1 MLILYT
7 LHIKLFL
14 RDTRY
19 AILNTKKER
28 LMETKH
34 KIAKYAGI
42 VIIATIFCRILGL
55 GREIVISNR
64 FGAGIETDAFFIAF
78 MIPNL
83 LRSFLGEG
91 ALNSAFIPVFT
102 DYLTNHD
109 RKKAEYFASNILNI
123 LIIILMIVVAL
134 GIWGAPLLIN
144 IIAIGFKTNIYK
156 YQLAVN
162 LTRIIF
168 PYIGFVAV
176 AALFMGI
183 LNSYDH
189 FLVPALAPAMLNI
202 SVIVFALTL
211 SFKYGIFAIAWGVI
225 LGGIGQALIQA
236 PVLIKNKIKY
246 SFVVDFNDPG
256 TKKLLKLLVPA
267 MIGLAI
273 TQINVVVD
281 RTLASTL
288 IDGSISALYYSNRLV
303 QFPLGAFGIAIS
315 IAIFPT
321 LSKQMAKNNINEF
334 KKSLLFGLKILLFIT
349 VPSAVGLMV
358 LKDSLIRLIYE
369 HGIFSRVATNM
380 TASALLYYSIG
391 LFAYACVRLITM
403 SFYALKDAKT
413 PVKIG
418 IYIVFI
424 NIALDLILIRYLA
437 HSGLALATSV
447 AAILNLII
455 LLKVLQ
461 DKIGNL
467 ELKSQVPF
475 LIKIIISS
483 IFLGIICVL
492 VNNYFS
498 SILDLS
504 NKYNQTI
511 QVIVSIF
518 SGGMVYL
525 ISSYILG
532 VKEVRNLKQT
542 IKAILR
548 SKE

>member
-1 MLILYT
+1 
-7 LHIKLFL
+7 
-14 RDTRY
+14 
-19 AILNTKKER
+19 
-28 LMETKH
+28 METKH

-91 ALNSAFIPVFT
+91 ALNSAFIPIFAE
-102 DYLTNHD
+102 YLTNHD
-109 RKKAEYFASNILNI
+109 RKKAEYFASNVLNI
-123 LIIILMIVVAL
+123 LIIILIIVVIL

-144 IIAIGFKTNIYK
+144 IIAIGFKSNMYK

-202 SVIVFALTL
+202 SVIIFALTL
-211 SFKYGIFAIAWGVI
+211 SYKYGIYSIAWGVI
-225 LGGIGQALIQA
+225 LGGIGQALVQT
-236 PVLIKNKIKY
+236 PVLARKKIKY
-246 SFVVDFNDPG
+246 NFTVDFNDPG
-256 TKKLLKLLVPA
+256 VKKLLKLLLPA

-273 TQINVVVD
+273 TQINVIVD
-281 RTLASTL
+281 RTIASTL

-321 LSKQMAKNNINEF
+321 LSKQTAKNDIVEF

-349 VPSAVGLMV
+349 IPSAVGLIV

-403 SFYALKDAKT
+403 SFYALKDTKT

-424 NIALDLILIRYLA
+424 NIALDLILIRFLA

-447 AAILNLII
+447 SAILNLII
-455 LLKVLQ
+455 LVKVLQ
-461 DKIGNL
+461 DKIGDI
-467 ELKSQVPF
+467 ELKSQVSF
-475 LIKIIISS
+475 LIKIVISS

-492 VNNYFS
+492 VGNYFGKV
-498 SILDLS
+498 LDL
-504 NKYNQTI
+504 NYKYNQII
-511 QVIVSIF
+511 QVTASIF
-518 SGGMVYL
+518 SGGLVYF
-525 ISSYILG
+525 IISYILG
-532 VKEVRNLKQT
+532 IEEVRNLKQS

-548 SKE
+548 SRE

>member
-1 MLILYT
+1 
-7 LHIKLFL
+7 
-14 RDTRY
+14 
-19 AILNTKKER
+19 
-28 LMETKH
+28 
-34 KIAKYAGI
+34 
-42 VIIATIFCRILGL
+42 
-55 GREIVISNR
+55 
-64 FGAGIETDAFFIAF
+64 
-78 MIPNL
+78 
-83 LRSFLGEG
+83 
-91 ALNSAFIPVFT
+91 
-102 DYLTNHD
+102 
-109 RKKAEYFASNILNI
+109 
-123 LIIILMIVVAL
+123 L
-134 GIWGAPLLIN
+134 GIWAAPLLIN
-144 IIAIGFKTNIYK
+144 IIAIGFKSNIYK
-156 YQLAVN
+156 YELAVN

-183 LNSYDH
+183 LNSYNH
-189 FLVPALAPAMLNI
+189 FLIPALAPAMLNI
-202 SVIVFALTL
+202 SVIIFAITL
-211 SFKYGIFAIAWGVI
+211 SYKYGIYSIALGVI
-225 LGGIGQALIQA
+225 LGGICQALIQT
-236 PVLIKNKIKY
+236 PILIRKKLKY
-246 SFVVDFNDPG
+246 RFTVDFKDPG
-256 TKKLLKLLVPA
+256 VKKLLKLLLPV

-281 RTLASTL
+281 KTIASTL

-321 LSKQMAKNNINEF
+321 LAKQTAKNNITEF
-334 KKSLLFGLKILLFIT
+334 KKSLLFGLRMLLFIT
-349 VPSAVGLMV
+349 IPSAVGLIV

-369 HGIFSRVATNM
+369 HGIFSRAATNM

-403 SFYALKDAKT
+403 SFYALKDTKT

-461 DKIGNL
+461 DKIGDM
-467 ELKSQVPF
+467 ELKSQASF

-492 VNNYFS
+492 VGNYFGKV
-498 SILDLS
+498 LDL
-504 NKYNQTI
+504 NYKYNQII
-511 QVIVSIF
+511 QVTAS
-518 SGGMVYL
+518 
-525 ISSYILG
+525 
-532 VKEVRNLKQT
+532 
-542 IKAILR
+542 
-548 SKE
+548 

>member
-1 MLILYT
+1 
-7 LHIKLFL
+7 
-14 RDTRY
+14 
-19 AILNTKKER
+19 
-28 LMETKH
+28 METKH

-102 DYLTNHD
+102 EYLTNHD
-109 RKKAEYFASNILNI
+109 RKKAEYFANNVLNI
-123 LIIILMIVVAL
+123 LILILIIVVVL
-134 GIWGAPLLIN
+134 GIWAAPLLIN
-144 IIAIGFKTNIYK
+144 IIAIGFKSNIYK
-156 YQLAVN
+156 YELAVN

-202 SVIVFALTL
+202 SVIIFAITL
-211 SFKYGIFAIAWGVI
+211 SYKYGIFAIAWGVI

-236 PVLIKNKIKY
+236 PVLIRKKIKY

-256 TKKLLKLLVPA
+256 TKQLLKLLVPV

-273 TQINVVVD
+273 TQINVIVD
-281 RTLASTL
+281 RTIASTL

-321 LSKQMAKNNINEF
+321 LSKQMAKNNITEF
-334 KKSLLFGLKILLFIT
+334 KKSLLFGVKILLFIT
-349 VPSAVGLMV
+349 VPSAVGLIV

-403 SFYALKDAKT
+403 SFYALKDTKT

-424 NIALDLILIRYLA
+424 NIALDLILIRFLA

-447 AAILNLII
+447 AAILNLVI

-461 DKIGNL
+461 DKIGDF
-467 ELKSQVPF
+467 ELKSQASF

-492 VNNYFS
+492 VGNYFGKV
-498 SILDLS
+498 LDL
-504 NKYNQTI
+504 NYKYNQII
-511 QVIVSIF
+511 QVTASIF
-518 SGGMVYL
+518 SGGMIYL

-532 VKEVRNLKQT
+532 VKEVRSLKQT
-542 IKAILR
+542 IKTILR
-548 SKE
+548 SRE

>member
-1 MLILYT
+1 
-7 LHIKLFL
+7 
-14 RDTRY
+14 
-19 AILNTKKER
+19 
-28 LMETKH
+28 
-34 KIAKYAGI
+34 
-42 VIIATIFCRILGL
+42 
-55 GREIVISNR
+55 
-64 FGAGIETDAFFIAF
+64 FFIAF

-91 ALNSAFIPVFT
+91 ALNSAFIPIFAEC
-102 DYLTNHD
+102 LTNHD
-109 RKKAEYFASNILNI
+109 RKKAEYFASNVLNI
-123 LIIILMIVVAL
+123 LIIILIIVVIL
-134 GIWGAPLLIN
+134 GVWGAPLLIN
-144 IIAIGFKTNIYK
+144 IIAIGFKSNIYK
-156 YQLAVN
+156 YELAVN

-183 LNSYDH
+183 LNSYNH

-202 SVIVFALTL
+202 SVIVLALTL
-211 SFKYGIFAIAWGVI
+211 SYKYGIFAIAWGVI
-225 LGGIGQALIQA
+225 LGGIGQALIQT
-236 PVLIKNKIKY
+236 PVLIRKKIKY
-246 SFVVDFNDPG
+246 SFVVDFSDPG
-256 TKKLLKLLVPA
+256 VKKLLKLLVPA

-281 RTLASTL
+281 RTIASTL

-321 LSKQMAKNNINEF
+321 LAKQTAKNDIAEF
-334 KKSLLFGLKILLFIT
+334 KKSLLFGLKILLFLTI
-349 VPSAVGLMV
+349 PSAVGLMV

-369 HGIFSRVATNM
+369 HGIFSRVASNM

-403 SFYALKDAKT
+403 SFYALKDTKT

-424 NIALDLILIRYLA
+424 NIALDLILVRYLA

-461 DKIGNL
+461 DKIGDF
-467 ELKSQVPF
+467 ELKSQLSF
-475 LIKIIISS
+475 LVKIIISS

-492 VNNYFS
+492 VNNYFGS
-498 SILDLS
+498 VLDLN
-504 NKYNQTI
+504 NKYNQLI
-511 QVIVSIF
+511 QVIASIF
-518 SGGMVYL
+518 SGGLVYF
-525 ISSYILG
+525 IISYILD
-532 VKEVRNLKQT
+532 VKEVRNLRQT
-542 IKAILR
+542 IKTILR
-548 SKE
+548 SKN

>member
-1 MLILYT
+1 
-7 LHIKLFL
+7 
-14 RDTRY
+14 
-19 AILNTKKER
+19 
-28 LMETKH
+28 MEIKH
-34 KIAKYAGI
+34 KIAKYASI
-42 VIIATIFCRILGL
+42 IIIATIFCRILGL

-91 ALNSAFIPVFT
+91 ALNSAFIPIFAE
-102 DYLTNHD
+102 YLTNHD
-109 RKKAEYFASNILNI
+109 RKKAEYFASNVLNI
-123 LIIILMIVVAL
+123 LIIILIIVVIL
-134 GIWGAPLLIN
+134 GVWSAPLLIN
-144 IIAIGFKTNIYK
+144 LIAIGFKSNMYK

-189 FLVPALAPAMLNI
+189 FLVPALAPSMLNI
-202 SVIVFALTL
+202 SVIIFALTL
-211 SFKYGIFAIAWGVI
+211 SYKYGIYSIAWGVI
-225 LGGIGQALIQA
+225 LGGIGQALIQT
-236 PVLIKNKIKY
+236 PVLARKKIKY
-246 SFVVDFNDPG
+246 NFVVDFNDPG
-256 TKKLLKLLVPA
+256 VKKLLKLLVPV

-273 TQINVVVD
+273 TQINVIVD
-281 RTLASTL
+281 RTIASTL

-321 LSKQMAKNNINEF
+321 LAKQTAKNDIAEF
-334 KKSLLFGLKILLFIT
+334 KKSLLFGLKMLLFIT
-349 VPSAVGLMV
+349 IPSAVGLIV

-403 SFYALKDAKT
+403 SFYALKDTKT

-418 IYIVFI
+418 IFIVFV
-424 NIALDLILIRYLA
+424 NVALDLILVKYLA

-461 DKIGNL
+461 NKIGDI
-467 ELKSQVPF
+467 ELKSQVSF
-475 LIKIIISS
+475 LIKIVISS
-483 IFLGIICVL
+483 IFLGIISVL
-492 VNNYFS
+492 VSNFFAN
-498 SILDLS
+498 ILDL
-504 NKYNQTI
+504 NYKYNQII
-511 QVIVSIF
+511 QVTASIF
-518 SGGMVYL
+518 SGGLAYF
-525 ISSYILG
+525 IISYILG
-532 VKEVRNLKQT
+532 VEEVRNLKQS

-548 SKE
+548 SKN

>member
-1 MLILYT
+1 
-7 LHIKLFL
+7 
-14 RDTRY
+14 
-19 AILNTKKER
+19 
-28 LMETKH
+28 METKH
-34 KIAKYAGI
+34 KIAKYASI

-91 ALNSAFIPVFT
+91 ALNSAFIPIFAE
-102 DYLTNHD
+102 YLTNHD
-109 RKKAEYFASNILNI
+109 RKKAEYFASNVLNI
-123 LIIILMIVVAL
+123 LIIILIIVVIL

-144 IIAIGFKTNIYK
+144 LIAIGFKSNMYK
-156 YQLAVN
+156 YQLAIN

-168 PYIGFVAV
+168 PYIGFVAI

-189 FLVPALAPAMLNI
+189 FLMPALAPSMLNI
-202 SVIVFALTL
+202 SVIIFALAL
-211 SFKYGIFAIAWGVI
+211 SYKYGVYSIAWGVV
-225 LGGIGQALIQA
+225 LGGIGQALVQV
-236 PVLIKNKIKY
+236 PVLARKKIKY
-246 SFVVDFNDPG
+246 SFAVDFNEPG
-256 TKKLLKLLVPA
+256 VKKLLKLLLPV

-273 TQINVVVD
+273 TQINVIVD
-281 RTLASTL
+281 RTIASTL

-321 LSKQMAKNNINEF
+321 LAKQTAKNDIAEF
-334 KKSLLFGLKILLFIT
+334 KKSLLFGLKMLLFIT
-349 VPSAVGLMV
+349 IPSAVGLIV

-380 TASALLYYSIG
+380 TSSALLYYSIG
-391 LFAYACVRLITM
+391 LFAYACVRLITI
-403 SFYALKDAKT
+403 SFYALKDTKN

-418 IYIVFI
+418 IFIVFI
-424 NIALDLILIRYLA
+424 NVALDLILVKYLA
-437 HSGLALATSV
+437 HSGLALATSL

-461 DKIGNL
+461 DKIGYF
-467 ELKSQVPF
+467 ELKSQVLF

-483 IFLGIICVL
+483 IFLGIVCVL
-492 VNNYFS
+492 VSNYFAA
-498 SILDLS
+498 ILDL
-504 NKYNQTI
+504 NYKYNQII
-511 QVIVSIF
+511 QVTASIF
-518 SGGMVYL
+518 SGGLAYF
-525 ISSYILG
+525 IISYILG
-532 VKEVRNLKQT
+532 VEEVRNLKQS

-548 SKE
+548 SKN

>member
-1 MLILYT
+1 
-7 LHIKLFL
+7 
-14 RDTRY
+14 
-19 AILNTKKER
+19 
-28 LMETKH
+28 METKY

-91 ALNSAFIPVFT
+91 ALNSAFIPIFAE
-102 DYLTNHD
+102 YLTNHD

-123 LIIILMIVVAL
+123 LIIILIIVVIL
-134 GIWGAPLLIN
+134 GVWGAPLLIN
-144 IIAIGFKTNIYK
+144 IIAIGFKSNIYK
-156 YQLAVN
+156 YELAVN

-183 LNSYDH
+183 LNSYNH

-211 SFKYGIFAIAWGVI
+211 SYKYGIFAIAWGVI
-225 LGGIGQALIQA
+225 LGGIGQALIQT
-236 PVLIKNKIKY
+236 PVLIRKKIKY
-246 SFVVDFNDPG
+246 SFVVDFSDPG
-256 TKKLLKLLVPA
+256 VKKLLKLLVPA

-281 RTLASTL
+281 RTIASTL

-321 LSKQMAKNNINEF
+321 LAKQTAKNDIAEF
-334 KKSLLFGLKILLFIT
+334 KKSLLFGLKILLFLTI
-349 VPSAVGLMV
+349 PSAVGLMV

-403 SFYALKDAKT
+403 SFYALKDTKT

-424 NIALDLILIRYLA
+424 NIALDLILVRYLA

-461 DKIGNL
+461 DKIGDF
-467 ELKSQVPF
+467 ELKSQLSF
-475 LIKIIISS
+475 LVKIIVSS

-492 VNNYFS
+492 VNNYFGS
-498 SILDLS
+498 VLDLN
-504 NKYNQTI
+504 NKYNQLI
-511 QVIVSIF
+511 QVIASIF
-518 SGGMVYL
+518 SGGLVYF
-525 ISSYILG
+525 IISYILD
-532 VKEVRNLKQT
+532 VKEVRNLRQT
-542 IKAILR
+542 IKTILR
-548 SKE
+548 SKN

>member
-1 MLILYT
+1 
-7 LHIKLFL
+7 
-14 RDTRY
+14 
-19 AILNTKKER
+19 
-28 LMETKH
+28 METKY
-34 KIAKYAGI
+34 KIAKFAGI
-42 VIIATIFCRILGL
+42 VIIATIFSRILGL

-91 ALNSAFIPVFT
+91 ALNSAFIPIFT
-102 DYLTNHD
+102 EYLTNHD
-109 RKKAEYFASNILNI
+109 RKKAEYFANNVLNI
-123 LIIILMIVVAL
+123 LIIILAIVTVL
-134 GIWGAPLLIN
+134 GILGAPLLIN
-144 IIAIGFKTNIYK
+144 IIAIGFKSDMYK
-156 YQLAVN
+156 YQLAIN
-162 LTRIIF
+162 LTRIMF

-189 FLVPALAPAMLNI
+189 FLIPALAPIMLNI
-202 SVIVFALTL
+202 SVIIFAITL
-211 SFKYGIFAIAWGVI
+211 SYKYGIYSIALGVV
-225 LGGIGQALIQA
+225 LGGIGQALVQI
-236 PVLIKNKIKY
+236 PVLTRKKLKY
-246 SFVVDFNDPG
+246 NFTVDFNDPG
-256 TKKLLKLLVPA
+256 VKKLLKLLLPV

-281 RTLASTL
+281 RTIASTL

-321 LSKQMAKNNINEF
+321 LAKHTAENNILEF
-334 KKSLLFGLKILLFIT
+334 KKSLLFGLKMLIFIT
-349 VPSAVGLMV
+349 VPSAVGLIV

-403 SFYALKDAKT
+403 SFYALKDTKT
-413 PVKIG
+413 PVRIG
-418 IYIVFI
+418 VYIVFI
-424 NIALDLILIRYLA
+424 NIALDLILVRYLA

-447 AAILNLII
+447 AAILNMII

-461 DKIGNL
+461 YKIGDI
-467 ELKSQVPF
+467 ELKSQTSF

-483 IFLGIICVL
+483 VFLGISCVL
-492 VNNYFS
+492 VSNYLG

-504 NKYNQTI
+504 NKYNQAI

-525 ISSYILG
+525 ISNYILG
-532 VKEVRNLKQT
+532 VKEVRNLKQS
-542 IKAILR
+542 IKIILR
-548 SKE
+548 SRD

>member
-1 MLILYT
+1 
-7 LHIKLFL
+7 
-14 RDTRY
+14 
-19 AILNTKKER
+19 
-28 LMETKH
+28 METKH

-42 VIIATIFCRILGL
+42 VIIATIFCRVLGL

-91 ALNSAFIPVFT
+91 ALNSAFIPIFT
-102 DYLTNHD
+102 EYLTNHD
-109 RKKAEYFASNILNI
+109 RKKAEYFANNVLNI
-123 LIIILMIVVAL
+123 LILILIIVVAL
-134 GIWGAPLLIN
+134 GIWIAPLLIN
-144 IIAIGFKTNIYK
+144 IIAIGFKSNIYK
-156 YQLAVN
+156 YELAVN

-202 SVIVFALTL
+202 SVIVFALIL
-211 SFKYGIFAIAWGVI
+211 SYKYGIYSIAWGVI
-225 LGGIGQALIQA
+225 LGGIGQAAIQT
-236 PVLIKNKIKY
+236 PVLIRKKIKY
-246 SFVVDFNDPG
+246 NFVVDFNEPG
-256 TKKLLKLLVPA
+256 VKKLLKLLLPV

-273 TQINVVVD
+273 TQINVIVD
-281 RTLASTL
+281 RTIASTL

-321 LSKQMAKNNINEF
+321 LAKYTAKNNIPEF
-334 KKSLLFGLKILLFIT
+334 KKSLLFGLKMLIFIT

-403 SFYALKDAKT
+403 SFYALKDTKT

-418 IYIVFI
+418 VYIVFI

-461 DKIGNL
+461 DKIGNI

-475 LIKIIISS
+475 LTKIIISS

-498 SILDLS
+498 SVLDLS

-532 VKEVRNLKQT
+532 VKEVRNLKQS
-542 IKAILR
+542 IKTILR
-548 SKE
+548 SRD

>member
-1 MLILYT
+1 
-7 LHIKLFL
+7 
-14 RDTRY
+14 
-19 AILNTKKER
+19 
-28 LMETKH
+28 METKH

-123 LIIILMIVVAL
+123 LIIVLMIIVAL

-168 PYIGFVAV
+168 PYIAFVAV

-183 LNSYDH
+183 LNSYNH

-202 SVIVFALTL
+202 SVIVFTLTL

-225 LGGIGQALIQA
+225 LGGMGQALIQA

-321 LSKQMAKNNINEF
+321 LSKQMAKNNIVEF

-498 SILDLS
+498 SVLDLS
-504 NKYNQTI
+504 NKYNQII

-525 ISSYILG
+525 ISSYILD

>member
-1 MLILYT
+1 
-7 LHIKLFL
+7 
-14 RDTRY
+14 
-19 AILNTKKER
+19 
-28 LMETKH
+28 METKY

-102 DYLTNHD
+102 EHLTNYD
-109 RKKAEYFASNILNI
+109 RKRAEYFASNVLNI
-123 LIIILMIVVAL
+123 LIIILIVVVIL

-144 IIAIGFKTNIYK
+144 IIAIGFKSNMYK
-156 YQLAVN
+156 YQLAIN

-183 LNSYDH
+183 L
-189 FLVPALAPAMLNI
+189 LNI
-202 SVIVFALTL
+202 SVIAFAITL
-211 SFKYGIFAIAWGVI
+211 SYKYGIFAIAWGVI

-236 PVLIKNKIKY
+236 PVLIRKKIKY
-246 SFVVDFNDPG
+246 SLVVDFNDPG
-256 TKKLLKLLVPA
+256 TKQLLKLLVPV

-273 TQINVVVD
+273 TQINVIVD
-281 RTLASTL
+281 RTIASTL

-321 LSKQMAKNNINEF
+321 LAKQTAKNNIAEF
-334 KKSLLFGLKILLFIT
+334 KKSLLFGLRMLLFIT
-349 VPSAVGLMV
+349 VPCAVGLIV

-369 HGIFSRVATNM
+369 HGIFSRAATTM
-380 TASALLYYSIG
+380 TSSALLYYSIG

-403 SFYALKDAKT
+403 SFYALKDTKT

-424 NIALDLILIRYLA
+424 NITLDLILIRYLA

-461 DKIGNL
+461 DKIGDMK
-467 ELKSQVPF
+467 LKSQISF
-475 LIKIIISS
+475 LLKITISS
-483 IFLGIICVL
+483 VFLGIICVL
-492 VNNYFS
+492 VNNYFGS
-498 SILDLS
+498 TLDLS
-504 NKYNQTI
+504 NKYNQTV
-511 QVIVSIF
+511 QVIISIF

-532 VKEVRNLKQT
+532 VKEVRNIKQS
-542 IKAILR
+542 IKTILR
-548 SKE
+548 SRE

>member
-1 MLILYT
+1 
-7 LHIKLFL
+7 
-14 RDTRY
+14 
-19 AILNTKKER
+19 
-28 LMETKH
+28 METKY

-91 ALNSAFIPVFT
+91 ALNSAFIPIFAE
-102 DYLTNHD
+102 YLTNHD
-109 RKKAEYFASNILNI
+109 RKKAEYFASNVLNI
-123 LIIILMIVVAL
+123 LIIIIIIVVIL
-134 GIWGAPLLIN
+134 GVWGAPLLIN
-144 IIAIGFKTNIYK
+144 MIAIGFKSNVYK
-156 YQLAVN
+156 YQLAIT

-176 AALFMGI
+176 AALFMGV
-183 LNSYDH
+183 LNSYNH

-211 SFKYGIFAIAWGVI
+211 SYKYGIYSIAWGVI
-225 LGGIGQALIQA
+225 LGGIGQALIQV
-236 PVLIKNKIKY
+236 PVLARNKIKY
-246 SFVVDFNDPG
+246 SFAVDFNDPG
-256 TKKLLKLLVPA
+256 VKKLLKLLIPA

-273 TQINVVVD
+273 TQINVIVD
-281 RTLASTL
+281 RTIASTL

-321 LSKQMAKNNINEF
+321 LAKQTAENDIAEF
-334 KKSLLFGLKILLFIT
+334 KKSLLFGLKMLLFIT
-349 VPSAVGLMV
+349 IPSAVGLIV

-369 HGIFSRVATNM
+369 HGMFSRVATNM

-403 SFYALKDAKT
+403 SFYALKDTKT

-418 IYIVFI
+418 IFIVFI
-424 NIALDLILIRYLA
+424 NIALDLILVKYLA

-461 DKIGNL
+461 GKIGDF
-467 ELKSQVPF
+467 ELKSQLSF
-475 LIKIIISS
+475 LIKIIVSS

-492 VNNYFS
+492 VSNYFGKV
-498 SILDLS
+498 LDLS
-504 NKYNQTI
+504 YKYNQII
-511 QVIVSIF
+511 QVTASII
-518 SGGMVYL
+518 SGGLVYF
-525 ISSYILG
+525 ISSYILD
-532 VKEVRNLKQT
+532 VKEVKSLKQT
-542 IKAILR
+542 IKTILR
-548 SKE
+548 SKN

>member
-1 MLILYT
+1 
-7 LHIKLFL
+7 
-14 RDTRY
+14 
-19 AILNTKKER
+19 
-28 LMETKH
+28 METKY

-91 ALNSAFIPVFT
+91 ALNSAFIPIFAE
-102 DYLTNHD
+102 YLTNHD
-109 RKKAEYFASNILNI
+109 RKKAEYFASNVLNI
-123 LIIILMIVVAL
+123 LIIILIIVVIL
-134 GIWGAPLLIN
+134 GVWGAPLLIN
-144 IIAIGFKTNIYK
+144 IIAIGFKSNIYK
-156 YQLAVN
+156 YELAVN

-183 LNSYDH
+183 LNSYNH

-202 SVIVFALTL
+202 SVIVLALTL
-211 SFKYGIFAIAWGVI
+211 SYKYGIFAIAWGVI
-225 LGGIGQALIQA
+225 LGGIGQALIQT
-236 PVLIKNKIKY
+236 PVLIRKKIKY
-246 SFVVDFNDPG
+246 SFVVDFSDPG
-256 TKKLLKLLVPA
+256 VKKLLKLLVPA

-281 RTLASTL
+281 RTIASTL

-321 LSKQMAKNNINEF
+321 LAKQTAKNDIAEF
-334 KKSLLFGLKILLFIT
+334 KKSLLFGLKILLFLTI
-349 VPSAVGLMV
+349 PSAVGLMV

-369 HGIFSRVATNM
+369 HGIFSRVASNM

-403 SFYALKDAKT
+403 SFYALKDTKT

-424 NIALDLILIRYLA
+424 NIALDLILVRYLA

-461 DKIGNL
+461 DKIGDF
-467 ELKSQVPF
+467 ELKSQLSF
-475 LIKIIISS
+475 LVKIIVSS

-492 VNNYFS
+492 VNNYFGS
-498 SILDLS
+498 VLDLN
-504 NKYNQTI
+504 NKYNQLI
-511 QVIVSIF
+511 QVIASIF
-518 SGGMVYL
+518 SGGLVYF
-525 ISSYILG
+525 IISYILD
-532 VKEVRNLKQT
+532 VKEVRNLRQT
-542 IKAILR
+542 IKTILR
-548 SKE
+548 SKN

>member
-1 MLILYT
+1 
-7 LHIKLFL
+7 
-14 RDTRY
+14 
-19 AILNTKKER
+19 
-28 LMETKH
+28 METKY

-123 LIIILMIVVAL
+123 LIIVLITIVAL

-144 IIAIGFKTNIYK
+144 IIAIGFKSSTYK
-156 YQLAVN
+156 YELAVN

-183 LNSYDH
+183 LNSYNH

-211 SFKYGIFAIAWGVI
+211 SYKYGIFAIAWGVI
-225 LGGIGQALIQA
+225 LGGMGQALIQT
-236 PVLIKNKIKY
+236 PILIKNKIKY

-267 MIGLAI
+267 IIGLAI

-288 IDGSISALYYSNRLV
+288 VDGSISALYYSNRLV

-321 LSKQMAKNNINEF
+321 LSKQIAKNNIAEF
-334 KKSLLFGLKILLFIT
+334 KKSLLFGLRMLLFIT

-369 HGIFSRVATNM
+369 HGIFSRTATTM
-380 TASALLYYSIG
+380 TSSALLYYSIG

-403 SFYALKDAKT
+403 SFYALKDTKT

-467 ELKSQVPF
+467 ELKSQVLF

-492 VNNYFS
+492 VNNYFGS
-498 SILDLS
+498 TLDLS

-511 QVIVSIF
+511 QVIISIF

-525 ISSYILG
+525 ISNYILG
-532 VKEVRNLKQT
+532 VKEVRNLKQS
-542 IKAILR
+542 IKTVLR
-548 SKE
+548 SK

>member
-1 MLILYT
+1 
-7 LHIKLFL
+7 
-14 RDTRY
+14 
-19 AILNTKKER
+19 
-28 LMETKH
+28 METKY

-83 LRSFLGEG
+83 LRTFLGEG
-91 ALNSAFIPVFT
+91 ALNSAFIPIFAE
-102 DYLTNHD
+102 YLTNHD
-109 RKKAEYFASNILNI
+109 RKKAEYFASNVLNI
-123 LIIILMIVVAL
+123 LIIILIIVVVL

-144 IIAIGFKTNIYK
+144 IIAIGFKSNIYK
-156 YQLAVN
+156 YELAVN

-183 LNSYDH
+183 LNSYNH

-211 SFKYGIFAIAWGVI
+211 SYKYGIFAIAWGVI
-225 LGGIGQALIQA
+225 LGGIGQALIQT
-236 PVLIKNKIKY
+236 PVLVRKKIKY

-256 TKKLLKLLVPA
+256 VKKLLKLLVPV
-267 MIGLAI
+267 MIGLTI
-273 TQINVVVD
+273 TQINIVVD
-281 RTLASTL
+281 RTIASTL

-315 IAIFPT
+315 IAVFPT
-321 LSKQMAKNNINEF
+321 LAKQMAKNNIAEF
-334 KKSLLFGLKILLFIT
+334 KKSLLFGLRILLFIT
-349 VPSAVGLMV
+349 VPSAVGLIV

-369 HGIFSRVATNM
+369 HGIFSRIASNM

-403 SFYALKDAKT
+403 SFYALKDTKT

-424 NIALDLILIRYLA
+424 NIALDLILVRYLA

-447 AAILNLII
+447 AAILNLIV

-461 DKIGNL
+461 DKIGDF
-467 ELKSQVPF
+467 ELKSQLSF
-475 LIKIIISS
+475 LVKIIVSS

-492 VNNYFS
+492 VNNYFGS
-498 SILDLS
+498 VLDLN
-504 NKYNQTI
+504 NKYNQLI
-511 QVIVSIF
+511 QVIASIF
-518 SGGMVYL
+518 SGGLVYF
-525 ISSYILG
+525 IISYILD
-532 VKEVRNLKQT
+532 VKEVRNLRKT
-542 IKAILR
+542 IKTILR
-548 SKE
+548 SKN

>member
-1 MLILYT
+1 
-7 LHIKLFL
+7 
-14 RDTRY
+14 
-19 AILNTKKER
+19 
-28 LMETKH
+28 METKH

-42 VIIATIFCRILGL
+42 VIIATIFCRVLGL

-91 ALNSAFIPVFT
+91 ALNSAFIPIFT
-102 DYLTNHD
+102 EYLTNHD
-109 RKKAEYFASNILNI
+109 RKKAEYFANNVLNI
-123 LIIILMIVVAL
+123 LILILIIVVVL
-134 GIWGAPLLIN
+134 GIWAAPLLIN
-144 IIAIGFKTNIYK
+144 IIAIGFKSNIYK
-156 YQLAVN
+156 YELAVN

-189 FLVPALAPAMLNI
+189 FLAPALAPAMLNI
-202 SVIVFALTL
+202 SVIIFAITL
-211 SFKYGIFAIAWGVI
+211 SYKYGIFSIGLGVV
-225 LGGIGQALIQA
+225 LGGIGQALVQTPI
-236 PVLIKNKIKY
+236 LIRKKLKY
-246 SFVVDFNDPG
+246 RFVVDFKDPG
-256 TKKLLKLLVPA
+256 VKKLLKLLLPV
-267 MIGLAI
+267 MIGLAV

-281 RTLASTL
+281 RTIASTL
-288 IDGSISALYYSNRLV
+288 INGSISALYYSNRLV

-321 LSKQMAKNNINEF
+321 LAKYTAKNNISEF
-334 KKSLLFGLKILLFIT
+334 KKSLLFGLKMLIFIT
-349 VPSAVGLMV
+349 VPSAVGLIV

-403 SFYALKDAKT
+403 SFYALKDTKT

-418 IYIVFI
+418 VYIVFI
-424 NIALDLILIRYLA
+424 NIALDLILVRYLA

-447 AAILNLII
+447 VAILNMII

-461 DKIGNL
+461 DKIGDI
-467 ELKSQVPF
+467 ELKSQATF

-492 VNNYFS
+492 VSNYLGS
-498 SILDLS
+498 VLDL
-504 NKYNQTI
+504 NDKYNQII
-511 QVIVSIF
+511 QVTASIF
-518 SGGMVYL
+518 SGGLVYF
-525 ISSYILG
+525 IISYILG
-532 VKEVRNLKQT
+532 VKEVRSLKQS
-542 IKAILR
+542 IKTILR
-548 SKE
+548 SRD

>member
-1 MLILYT
+1 
-7 LHIKLFL
+7 
-14 RDTRY
+14 
-19 AILNTKKER
+19 
-28 LMETKH
+28 METKH

-91 ALNSAFIPVFT
+91 ALNSAFIPIFAE
-102 DYLTNHD
+102 YLTNHD
-109 RKKAEYFASNILNI
+109 RKKAEYFASNVLNI
-123 LIIILMIVVAL
+123 LIIILIIVIIL
-134 GIWGAPLLIN
+134 GIWGAPLIIN
-144 IIAIGFKTNIYK
+144 IIAIGFKNNMYK
-156 YQLAVN
+156 YQLAIN
-162 LTRIIF
+162 LNRIIF

-183 LNSYDH
+183 LNSYNH
-189 FLVPALAPAMLNI
+189 FLVPALAPSMLNI

-211 SFKYGIFAIAWGVI
+211 SYKYGIYSIAWGVI
-225 LGGIGQALIQA
+225 LGGIGQALIQT
-236 PVLIKNKIKY
+236 PVLARKKIKY
-246 SFVVDFNDPG
+246 SFTVDFNDPG
-256 TKKLLKLLVPA
+256 VKKLLKLLLPA

-273 TQINVVVD
+273 TQINVIVD
-281 RTLASTL
+281 RTIASTL
-288 IDGSISALYYSNRLV
+288 VDGSISALYYSNRLI

-321 LSKQMAKNNINEF
+321 LAKQTAKSNIAEF
-334 KKSLLFGLKILLFIT
+334 KKSLLFGLKMLLFIT
-349 VPSAVGLMV
+349 IPSAVGLIV

-391 LFAYACVRLITM
+391 LFAYASVRLITM
-403 SFYALKDAKT
+403 SFYALKDTKT

-418 IYIVFI
+418 IFIVFI
-424 NIALDLILIRYLA
+424 NIALDLILVKFLA

-455 LLKVLQ
+455 LLKVLG
-461 DKIGNL
+461 DKIGDFG
-467 ELKSQVPF
+467 LKSQLSF
-475 LIKIIISS
+475 LVKIIVSS
-483 IFLGIICVL
+483 IFLGVICIL
-492 VNNYFS
+492 VSNYFGKV
-498 SILDLS
+498 LDL
-504 NKYNQTI
+504 NYKYNQII
-511 QVIVSIF
+511 QVTTSIVS
-518 SGGMVYL
+518 GGLAYF

-532 VKEVRNLKQT
+532 VKEVKSLRQT
-542 IKAILR
+542 IKTILR
-548 SKE
+548 SRN

>member
-1 MLILYT
+1 
-7 LHIKLFL
+7 
-14 RDTRY
+14 
-19 AILNTKKER
+19 
-28 LMETKH
+28 
-34 KIAKYAGI
+34 
-42 VIIATIFCRILGL
+42 
-55 GREIVISNR
+55 VISNR

-91 ALNSAFIPVFT
+91 ALNSAFIPIFAE
-102 DYLTNHD
+102 YLTIHD
-109 RKKAEYFASNILNI
+109 RKKAEYFANNVLNI
-123 LIIILMIVVAL
+123 LILILIIVVVL
-134 GIWGAPLLIN
+134 GIWTAPLLIN
-144 IIAIGFKTNIYK
+144 IIAIGFKSNIYK
-156 YQLAVN
+156 YELAIN

-183 LNSYDH
+183 LNSYNH
-189 FLVPALAPAMLNI
+189 FLIPALAPAMLNI
-202 SVIVFALTL
+202 SVIIFAITL
-211 SFKYGIFAIAWGVI
+211 SYKYGIYSIALGVI
-225 LGGIGQALIQA
+225 LGGIGQALIQT
-236 PVLIKNKIKY
+236 PVLIRKKIKY
-246 SFVVDFNDPG
+246 SFVADFNDPG
-256 TKKLLKLLVPA
+256 VKKLLKLLVPA

-281 RTLASTL
+281 KTIASTL

-321 LSKQMAKNNINEF
+321 LAKQTAKNNITEF
-334 KKSLLFGLKILLFIT
+334 KKSLLFGLKMLLFIT
-349 VPSAVGLMV
+349 IPSAVGLIV

-369 HGIFSRVATNM
+369 HGIFSRAATNM

-403 SFYALKDAKT
+403 SFYALKDTKT
-413 PVKIG
+413 PVKVG

-437 HSGLALATSV
+437 HSGLALATSA
-447 AAILNLII
+447 AAILNMII

-461 DKIGNL
+461 DKIGYI
-467 ELKSQVPF
+467 ELKSQASF

-492 VNNYFS
+492 VNNYFG
-498 SILDLS
+498 SILDLN
-504 NKYNQTI
+504 NKYNQII
-511 QVIVSIF
+511 QVAASIF
-518 SGGMVYL
+518 SGGLVYF
-525 ISSYILG
+525 IISYILG
-532 VKEVRNLKQT
+532 VKEVRSLKQS
-542 IKAILR
+542 IKTILR
-548 SKE
+548 SRE

>member
-1 MLILYT
+1 
-7 LHIKLFL
+7 
-14 RDTRY
+14 
-19 AILNTKKER
+19 
-28 LMETKH
+28 METKY

-83 LRSFLGEG
+83 LRSLLGEG

-102 DYLTNHD
+102 EYLTNYD
-109 RKKAEYFASNILNI
+109 RKKAEYFASNVLNI
-123 LIIILMIVVAL
+123 LIIILIVVVIL

-144 IIAIGFKTNIYK
+144 IIAIGFKSNMYK
-156 YQLAVN
+156 YQLAIT

-202 SVIVFALTL
+202 SIIVFSLTL
-211 SFKYGIFAIAWGVI
+211 SYKYGIYSIAWGVI
-225 LGGIGQALIQA
+225 LGGIGQALVQTPA
-236 PVLIKNKIKY
+236 LIRKKIKY
-246 SFVVDFNDPG
+246 SFVVDFNEPG
-256 TKKLLKLLVPA
+256 VKKLLKLLLPV

-273 TQINVVVD
+273 TQINVIVD
-281 RTLASTL
+281 RTIASTL

-321 LSKQMAKNNINEF
+321 LSKYTAKNNIPEF
-334 KKSLLFGLKILLFIT
+334 KKSLFFGLKMLMFIT

-369 HGIFSRVATNM
+369 HGIFSRVASNM

-403 SFYALKDAKT
+403 SFYALKDTKT

-418 IYIVFI
+418 AYIVFI
-424 NIALDLILIRYLA
+424 NIALDLILVRYLA

-447 AAILNLII
+447 AAILNMII

-461 DKIGNL
+461 DKIGDI
-467 ELKSQVPF
+467 ELKSQASF

-483 IFLGIICVL
+483 IFLGTICVL
-492 VNNYFS
+492 VSNYLGS
-498 SILDLS
+498 VLDL
-504 NKYNQTI
+504 NDKYNQII
-511 QVIVSIF
+511 QVTASIF
-518 SGGMVYL
+518 SGGLVYFI
-525 ISSYILG
+525 ISYMLG
-532 VKEVRNLKQT
+532 VKEVRSLKQS
-542 IKAILR
+542 IKTILR
-548 SKE
+548 K

>member
-1 MLILYT
+1 
-7 LHIKLFL
+7 
-14 RDTRY
+14 
-19 AILNTKKER
+19 
-28 LMETKH
+28 METKY

-91 ALNSAFIPVFT
+91 ALNSAFIPIFAE
-102 DYLTNHD
+102 YLTNHD
-109 RKKAEYFASNILNI
+109 RKKAEYFASNVLNI
-123 LIIILMIVVAL
+123 LIIILIIVVIL
-134 GIWGAPLLIN
+134 GVWGAPLLIN
-144 IIAIGFKTNIYK
+144 IIAIGFKSNIYK
-156 YQLAVN
+156 YELAVN

-183 LNSYDH
+183 LNSYNH

-211 SFKYGIFAIAWGVI
+211 SYKYGIFAIAWGVI
-225 LGGIGQALIQA
+225 LGGIGLALIQT
-236 PVLIKNKIKY
+236 PVLVRKKIKY

-256 TKKLLKLLVPA
+256 VKKLLKLLVPV
-267 MIGLAI
+267 MIGLTI
-273 TQINVVVD
+273 TQINIVVD
-281 RTLASTL
+281 RTIASTL

-315 IAIFPT
+315 IAVFPT
-321 LSKQMAKNNINEF
+321 LAKQMAKNNIAEF
-334 KKSLLFGLKILLFIT
+334 KKSLLFGLRILLFIT
-349 VPSAVGLMV
+349 VPSAVGLIV

-369 HGIFSRVATNM
+369 HGIFSRIASNM

-403 SFYALKDAKT
+403 SFYALKDTKT

-424 NIALDLILIRYLA
+424 NIALDLILVRYLA

-447 AAILNLII
+447 AAILNLIV

-461 DKIGNL
+461 DKIGDF
-467 ELKSQVPF
+467 ELKSQLSF
-475 LIKIIISS
+475 LVKIIVSS

-492 VNNYFS
+492 VNNYFGS
-498 SILDLS
+498 VLDLN
-504 NKYNQTI
+504 NKYNQLI
-511 QVIVSIF
+511 QVIASIF
-518 SGGMVYL
+518 SGGLVYF
-525 ISSYILG
+525 IISYILD
-532 VKEVRNLKQT
+532 VKEVRNLRQT
-542 IKAILR
+542 IKTILR
-548 SKE
+548 SKN